1 MEKILFSIVIPLYNK
16 EKYIGRTIESILS
29 QKISN
34 IEIVV
39 VNDGS
44 TDSSLDIVSQ
54 YTDRR
59 IRIIDKTNEGVS
71 ATRNRGMLE
80 AKGEYV
86 CFLDADDVL
95 LPNALSEFE
104 YLRRKASCD
113 IYVASFVEKNS
124 SGQIVKK
131 SICTN
136 GLFENAMKAV
146 CFKKVVVRMGNI
158 MIKRDVLPSVGPM
171 RTDIN
176 LYEDK
181 EWLLRL
187 LRGRSFIASDS
198 IVMEYRRNDN
208 GLSNVFCPIERDFA
222 GSVYLAN
229 VFDKYERMIL
239 ADFLFRRIV
248 RRLQAKDIRGV
259 CKIIKNNKLFTPY
272 LFLSSCMRMFIYK

>member
-1 MEKILFSIVIPLYNK
+1 MIPLYNK

-71 ATRNRGMLE
+71 ATRNRGMIE

-124 SGQIVKK
+124 SGQ
-131 SICTN
+131 
-136 GLFENAMKAV
+136 
-146 CFKKVVVRMGNI
+146 
-158 MIKRDVLPSVGPM
+158 
-171 RTDIN
+171 
-176 LYEDK
+176 
-181 EWLLRL
+181 
-187 LRGRSFIASDS
+187 
-198 IVMEYRRNDN
+198 
-208 GLSNVFCPIERDFA
+208 
-222 GSVYLAN
+222 
-229 VFDKYERMIL
+229 
-239 ADFLFRRIV
+239 
-248 RRLQAKDIRGV
+248 
-259 CKIIKNNKLFTPY
+259 
-272 LFLSSCMRMFIYK
+272 